1 MDRESGEVSHS
12 SNARSWQRLHLFA
25 LGNTLSKL
33 GFTVAEFWA
42 RPRSTAVQTA
52 RTLTAITTTA
62 RSHLP
67 TAVIRVTTPMSLRHL
82 TTRLNSLHRITR
94 YSDLVRNVSTRG
106 CAYS

>member
-25 LGNTLSKL
+25 LGKTFSRL

-42 RPRSTAVQTA
+42 RPRSAAVHTA

-67 TAVIRVTTPMSLRHL
+67 MAFICGTIPMSLRRM
-82 TTRLNSLHRITR
+82 TTRLNSLYRIMP